1 MNKESSLSR
10 PEMYPAYPYPED
22 EVDLSE
28 LFDRIW
34 LRRRFIIALVFV
46 AVVVVSG
53 LSALA
58 LFIDAPEHRY
68 SSIIQFSF
76 PDAEK
81 GLYPGGQKFAYNDLV
96 SAKVLDT
103 VYRQNGLKDK
113 GVSFDDFIAAIS
125 INPFA
130 ENAEFIKKKYQS
142 LLADKKLTRPEVE
155 AMENSFLQELKASQ
169 SRFVRLSYLESSLK
183 GIDTA
188 LAQKILQD
196 IPRVWS
202 KYAIEELGVLD
213 LKVAGADF
221 YQPQK
226 IERFEYLQILG
237 YLQNSAD
244 VLAGVLN
251 ELVRDEIGGLVRNSQ
266 SGITASDLQVQLKN
280 LVDFELEPLFS
291 TVTNLG
297 ITKSPDK
304 ALIYLQNTILSL
316 ADKKA
321 VLMNKSENF
330 ARIINQYTGMETPKQ
345 TLKQEGANG
354 GFAQYDSTFL
364 DKFTALIEEK
374 SDKAYMQKMLDERL
388 KVLQQIEEIS
398 GQIVKFERAE
408 ERLRSSVEVMTSAI
422 RADVIKDIELA
433 REGFETLVHEYK
445 QLLEIRNQQVLGDS
459 DVLYELTSDDV
470 LVESNLV
477 GKLKRLVIFTALA
490 GFLGLML
497 AVLISLVRKLPTR
510 GGSAPE
516 ATAS

>member
-53 LSALA
+53 LLALA

-142 LLADKKLTRPEVE
+142 LLADKKLTRPEIE

-169 SRFVRLSYLESSLK
+169 SRFVRVSYLESSLI
-183 GIDTA
+183 GIDA
-188 LAQKILQD
+188 VLAQKILQD

-226 IERFEYLQILG
+226 VDRFEYLQILE

-244 VLAGVLN
+244 VLAGVLD
-251 ELVRDEIGGLVRNSQ
+251 ELVQDEIGGLVRNPQ
-266 SGITASDLQVQLKN
+266 SGVTARDLQVQLKN

-304 ALIYLQNTILSL
+304 ALIYLQNTIQNL

-321 VLMNKSENF
+321 VLANKSENF
-330 ARIINQYTGMETPKQ
+330 ARIINQYTGFGSPKQ
-345 TLKQEGANG
+345 ALKQDGANG
-354 GFAQYDSTFL
+354 GFAQYDATFL

-398 GQIVKFERAE
+398 GQIIRFERAE
-408 ERLRSSVEVMTSAI
+408 ERLRSSVEVVTTDIKSDA
-422 RADVIKDIELA
+422 IKDIQLA
-433 REGFETLVHEYK
+433 RQSFEALIQEYK
-445 QLLEIRNQQVLGDS
+445 HLLAIRNQQVLGDS

-470 LVESNLV
+470 LVESNLL
-477 GKLKRLVIFTALA
+477 GKIKKMIVVVALA
-490 GFLGLML
+490 GFMGLML
-497 AVLISLVRKLPTR
+497 AVLISLVRKLPSRDTSTSKAA
-510 GGSAPE
+510 SA
-516 ATAS
+516 